1 MSHGIETTRDFVLGI
16 GENRDWHGL
25 TQKRE
30 KLGRSSFPEFT
41 PHFIEANGKR
51 LPWQVLMTE
60 DDGGVCGAPFN
71 PDSFG
76 YILPQKAFDL
86 VTEALS
92 GTGFTVERVGML
104 WNRSFWFVSVS
115 LDELKTVSREG
126 EAFRLNFSGA
136 LDGSDSPQGELG
148 HIRAVCWN
156 TISLSRASGKR
167 LFRIRQSKNSFSKLD
182 QAKADVEAAVGMAA
196 VFNKT
201 LDSLKSKPATELQA
215 RQAFAGEVARA
226 IVKTQGG
233 DLKEAFA
240 TGTTKSGAKRESRAL
255 GQVDDL
261 VSLFQSGDGN
271 KGESRA
277 DILNGFTQLHTRG
290 GMADS
295 TKNPWKAIASSEFGN
310 GAERKA
316 RFLTTLENEKEFKGL
331 LSDGKTALALV

>member
-1 MSHGIETTRDFVLGI
+1 MAHGIETTRDFVYGI
-16 GENRDWHGL
+16 GEDRDWHGL
-25 TQKRE
+25 TQQKE
-30 KLGRSSFPEFT
+30 KLDASAFPNFE
-41 PHFIEANGKR
+41 PHFVECQGKR
-51 LPWQVLMTE
+51 LPWQVLIS
-60 DDGGVCGAPFN
+60 DDDQEVCGKPFN

-76 YILPQKAFDL
+76 YILPQKAFGL
-86 VTEALS
+86 VTDALA
-92 GTGFTVERVGML
+92 GTNFTVERIGML

-115 LDELKTVSREG
+115 LDELRAVSREG
-126 EAFRLNFSGA
+126 EAFNLNFSGS
-136 LDGSDSPQGELG
+136 LEGKESPQGEVC
-148 HIRAVCWN
+148 HFKAVCHN
-156 TISLSRASGKR
+156 TISLSRAIGKR

-196 VFNKT
+196 LFNKT

-215 RQAFAGEVARA
+215 RQAFAGEVART

-240 TGTTKSGAKRESRAL
+240 TGTTKTGAKRESRAL

-290 GMADS
+290 GMTDS

-316 RFLTTLENEKEFKGL
+316 RFLTTLENEKEFKNL
-331 LSDGKTALALV
+331 LSDGKAALALA